1 MEISKN
7 KNKYYIMTVIL
18 GMAIFLISAL
28 PFVIQN
34 GMVFYYCADFDSQQ
48 IPFMLYFRRLYGEG
62 ALPQYDF
69 LAGEGLDFIGSYGF
83 YNLFSPFTLIF
94 LLLPEKAALYAI
106 PFIIALKFG
115 VCTLNGYIYASRF
128 CKNDMYAVIAALLY
142 TFSGYQMVNFTY
154 HYLDAL
160 VFFPLLLAALEAAVT
175 EKRRILFGL
184 TVALCAIV
192 NYYIFGTEVVF
203 LVVYFLVRLTDKSF
217 RINIKDFFCLA
228 LESVLGVLAAGFVL
242 LPAVYC
248 LVNSSRLDVG
258 FDSVR
263 DMLIYETP
271 WRYARILQ
279 AIFLPPDIMGY
290 TNIFPDY
297 AGDYPHGSR
306 FSSQQLFLPLFG
318 ISGVLAYILANKK
331 SSFTK
336 LSAVCLIMALIPALN
351 SLYSFGSPLYYA
363 RWMFA
368 PTLIFAVMTGC
379 ALENEPKYFKPGIII
394 HGAAVVIITVFSII
408 SPIEELSRWSEYIA
422 YYSMVQK
429 YVQIIFA
436 VGGLAAVFFII
447 FKTKRDKEYY
457 LKVLAVTAAFAF
469 GMSESYLLF
478 GIGETSYPDWVTYSF
493 TNDIQLEDTE
503 YGSRTATN
511 DWADNINLLW
521 NKKSVYTFNS
531 TVNAAYGDFLDALEC
546 YSGDIPG
553 DYGANCL
560 LSVKDLIIL
569 THRNTKPEKIFH
581 SFSQKYIYKST
592 QEYYAIYENPNF
604 IPMGFCYDYCIS
616 EEDLMKLPSDDRSSF
631 MLKAMVL
638 EDTSAAAAWTE
649 PLPQDRLRPLSEEE
663 FDEECAKRAA
673 QSAYRFTTD
682 KDSCTAEIELDRAN
696 LVFFSYAY
704 DKNFTAYVDGEKTEL
719 LRANIGFMAVPVPEG
734 KHTVK
739 LVYHSAERDIGIA
752 ASIIGLAGF
761 AVYAAVIIIWRKKRP
776 ANTPKA

>member
-1 MEISKN
+1 MEIKQSKT
-7 KNKYYIMTVIL
+7 KFYIISAVL
-18 GMAIFLISAL
+18 GMAMFLISAL

-34 GMVFYYCADFDSQQ
+34 GMVFYYCIDFNAQQ
-48 IPFMLYFRRLYGEG
+48 VPYMMYFRHLYGEG
-62 ALPQYDF
+62 VLPQYDF
-69 LAGEGLDFIGSYGF
+69 LAGAGLDFIGSYGF
-83 YNLFSPFTLIF
+83 YNLFSPFTLIY

-106 PFIIALKFG
+106 PFVIALKFG
-115 VCTLNGYIYASRF
+115 VCSLNGYIYASRF
-128 CKNDMYAVIAALLY
+128 CKNDMYAVAAALLY
-142 TFSGYQMVNFTY
+142 TYSGYQMVNFAY

-184 TVALCAIV
+184 TAALCATV
-192 NYYIFGTEVVF
+192 NYYIFGTEVIF
-203 LVVYFLVRLTDKSF
+203 LIVYFLVRLTDKSF

-248 LVNSSRLDVG
+248 LATGSRLDAG
-258 FDSVR
+258 FDSIR
-263 DMLIYETP
+263 DMLLYETP

-290 TNIFPDY
+290 TNIFPDCM
-297 AGDYPHGSR
+297 GDYPHGSR

-351 SLYSFGSPLYYA
+351 SLFSLGSPLYYA

-379 ALENEPKYFKPGIII
+379 ALENDPKYFKPGIII
-394 HGAAVVIITVFSII
+394 HGAAVVIIAVFSVIF
-408 SPIEELSRWSEYIA
+408 PIEKLTLWKDNA
-422 YYSMVQK
+422 YYSIVQK
-429 YVQIIFA
+429 NVQLIFT
-436 VGGLAAVFFII
+436 VLGLAAVFLLIY
-447 FKTKRDKEYY
+447 KTKRNNEYS
-457 LKVLAVTAAFAF
+457 LKVLAVTVAFAF
-469 GMSESYLLF
+469 GMSESYILF
-478 GIGETSYPDWVTYSF
+478 GMGEISYPDWVTYSF
-493 TNDIQLEDTE
+493 KADPQPEDTE
-503 YGSRTATN
+503 YGSRTITN

-521 NKKSVYTFNS
+521 DKKSAYTFNS
-531 TVNAAYGDFLDALEC
+531 TVNEAYGDFLDALELF
-546 YSGDIPG
+546 SGDIPNN
-553 DYGANCL
+553 YGVNCL
-560 LSVKDLIIL
+560 MSVKDLIIL
-569 THRNTKPEKIFH
+569 TRRNTEPENVFH
-581 SFSQKYIYKST
+581 SFSKKYIYKST
-592 QEYYAIYENPNF
+592 KEYYAIYENPNF
-604 IPMGFCYDYCIS
+604 IPMGFCYDCCIS
-616 EEDLMKLPSDDRSSF
+616 KDELMTLPAKERSRF

-638 EDTSAAAAWTE
+638 EDTSAAANQLDA
-649 PLPQDRLRPLSEEE
+649 LPRDELRPLSDEE

-704 DKNFTAYVDGEKTEL
+704 DKNFTAYVDGEKADIIK
-719 LRANIGFMAVPVPEG
+719 ANVGFMAVPVPEG

-739 LVYHSAERDIGIA
+739 LVYHSVERDIGIA
-752 ASIIGLAGF
+752 ASIVGLAGF
-761 AVYAAVIIIWRKKRP
+761 AVYAAVIIIWRKKHP
-776 ANTPKA
+776 VKTPEA